1 MPMSVYERRR
11 VAVLGA
17 VTVLV
22 VLLARSCSGGDGN
35 EESAVSATTVVA
47 PVVDDSVPAPVIL
60 TGPSPVSPSGSAVIA
75 YPAEN
80 PLSVEGIATFT
91 NFGFT
96 SSAVC
101 YSTTVPPGLEMT
113 VTNLNNGRRLQCVS
127 SYSLLVPGGVTIM
140 LHTSKFVELAD
151 LVDSPIPISVEW

>member
-17 VTVLV
+17 ATVLV
-22 VLLARSCSGGDGN
+22 VLLMRSCGGGGDDG
-35 EESAVSATTVVA
+35 AAAAPTTTVAA

-60 TGPSPVSPSGSAVIA
+60 TGPSPVAPSGSAVIA

-80 PLSVEGIATFT
+80 PLSVEGVATFT

-113 VTNLNNGRRLQCVS
+113 VTNMNNGRRLQCVS

>member
-1 MPMSVYERRR
+1 MPLSVYERRR

-35 EESAVSATTVVA
+35 EESAVSATTVAA

-80 PLSVEGIATFT
+80 PLSVEGVATFT

>member
-1 MPMSVYERRR
+1 M
-11 VAVLGA
+11 LGA
-17 VTVLV
+17 ATVFV
-22 VLLARSCSGGDGN
+22 VLLLRSCSGGDGTAA
-35 EESAVSATTVVA
+35 SAPAPAPTTVVA
-47 PVVDDSVPAPVIL
+47 PIVDDSVPAPVIL
-60 TGPSPVSPSGSAVIA
+60 TGPSPIAPSGSAVIA

-80 PLSVEGIATFT
+80 PLSVDGVATFT

-96 SSAVC
+96 RTPIC

-113 VTNLNNGRRLQCVS
+113 VTNKNNGRRLQCIS